1 MTNVTTDVTCGI
13 EDVST
18 TASGFR
24 TAKRTQAEHKSQ
36 AIT

>member
-1 MTNVTTDVTCGI
+1 MANVTTDVTCGI
-13 EDVST
+13 EEGST

-24 TAKRTQAEHKSQ
+24 TAKRTQVEHKSQ